1 MGYIQTCQL
10 ILIVLKMCWHDMLV
24 AHKMSSFLAQLSQQV
39 SVVLLNID
47 FRVSVLLIINII
59 LNA

>member
-1 MGYIQTCQL
+1 
-10 ILIVLKMCWHDMLV
+10 MCWCDMLV

-47 FRVSVLLIINII
+47 FSVSVLLITNIN